1 MKQWN
6 PAPREL
12 VYELLKTRWDRKNPA
27 PQIVVWHWAWHILD
41 GGGSVSRRDVE
52 TYAGWTGWKAGK
64 LLQEVK
70 ANYAEWQGYPA
81 KPTQTNQ
88 KPTTNQPD
96 APVITDSCE
105 PEPTTNQPQTNQLRA
120 RDPSY
125 TPKPLHSTENT
136 IKSDKPKDAV
146 ATAWSR
152 MLEVRSKHRPKTR
165 GIGLTASRRRMVKAR
180 LKEHTVEDLLLVT
193 EWHFVSN
200 HPNAA
205 WNREQ
210 GNDLDTLIRPAN
222 FDRYLLHATNEGNQT
237 FTPAPPKR
245 EGITEMLARRNR
257 ERDGLNV
264 VSFPFHPS
272 RGTTNG
278 NK

>member
-41 GGGSVSRRDVE
+41 GGGAVSRRDVE

-105 PEPTTNQPQTNQLRA
+105 PEPTRNQPQTNQLRA

-125 TPKPLHSTENT
+125 TPKPLHPTEPST
-136 IKSDKPKDAV
+136 SDKDSA
-146 ATAWSR
+146 ADLWN
-152 MLEVRSKHRPKTR
+152 EINKTR
-165 GIGLTASRRRMVKAR
+165 KETGSARALSLTQKRRRFLTAR
-180 LKEHTVEDLLLVT
+180 LRKKDGRENVLRVVDWWLRSDHHRAVWVRENYGWDTVQRKFDEYLELSYEDAKRVHDHRT
-193 EWHFVSN
+193 
-200 HPNAA
+200 
-205 WNREQ
+205 
-210 GNDLDTLIRPAN
+210 
-222 FDRYLLHATNEGNQT
+222 
-237 FTPAPPKR
+237 PKR